1 MKSKE
6 AQDTLL
12 EEEGAFVMET
22 MTSWRSDA
30 RCHGIGI
37 NEVCNKEHCLY
48 GSCRV
53 RSMPEEMATDLL
65 ARGNQDNRKG
75 EEAMEKRDPFV
86 LDTREI
92 PFVAEAIEARISLLQ
107 TLPPSEWC
115 DSRLKFLN
123 SFMKKLDLLMEET
136 QLEQAVGLGMD

>member
-12 EEEGAFVMET
+12 EEENAFVMET

-30 RCHGIGI
+30 RCQGIGI
-37 NEVCNKEHCLY
+37 NEVGNKEHCLY

-65 ARGNQDNRKG
+65 ARGNQDNQKG

-86 LDTREI
+86 LDTREV
-92 PFVAEAIEARISLLQ
+92 PFVAEAIEARVSLLQ
-107 TLPPSEWC
+107 TLPPSEWR
-115 DSRLKFLN
+115 DSRLRFLN
-123 SFMKKLDLLMEET
+123 SFMKKLNQLMDQA
-136 QLEQAVGLGMD
+136 QLEQPARVGMD